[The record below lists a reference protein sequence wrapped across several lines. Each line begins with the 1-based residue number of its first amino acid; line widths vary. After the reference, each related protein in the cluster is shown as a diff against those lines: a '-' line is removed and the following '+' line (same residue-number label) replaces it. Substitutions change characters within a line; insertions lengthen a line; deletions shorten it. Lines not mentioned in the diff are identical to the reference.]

1 MFHASRRNK
10 AKGRNASSKFNT
22 PSPSRK
28 KSMFVSPRNYPK
40 KASPPASSV
49 LYKDHSKKF
58 SMVHDAKSFLDTMYT
73 FLCADCPVCEALI
86 NDDYV
91 VPEPPRT
98 TADPDAKKDHTRHFG
113 KYKVENDVRKI
124 ISSIFAACCE
134 SYQTSIVTKFG
145 DAKWKLMKSVPE
157 LMSFVKFLKELK
169 VKEKGGKQSVIAKAR
184 KAISSIQ
191 QFDHE
196 DGNSYVARGQRLL
209 DTEKALTTSHTST
222 AMMIEYLKD
231 GLKPT
236 YNSLI
241 ERWQL
246 DEITGDDESTM
257 PKSLNEFA
265 LVLTNYEQRSRKFT
279 SQKQGPNNFVTEQ
292 RQPKSRKDRG
302 CVTCAIAGRD
312 SNHDHKVCKRAI
324 KWRERNNKKD
334 KQLLTTIKGKR
345 KAEDSEV
352 EQTDKRS
359 SKKRKVKF
367 QEPSTD
373 EDDDDSDA

>member
-1 MFHASRRNK
+1 
-10 AKGRNASSKFNT
+10 
-22 PSPSRK
+22 
-28 KSMFVSPRNYPK
+28 
-40 KASPPASSV
+40 
-49 LYKDHSKKF
+49 
-58 SMVHDAKSFLDTMYT
+58 
-73 FLCADCPVCEALI
+73 
-86 NDDYV
+86 
-91 VPEPPRT
+91 
-98 TADPDAKKDHTRHFG
+98 
-113 KYKVENDVRKI
+113 
-124 ISSIFAACCE
+124 
-134 SYQTSIVTKFG
+134 
-145 DAKWKLMKSVPE
+145 
-157 LMSFVKFLKELK
+157 
-169 VKEKGGKQSVIAKAR
+169 
-184 KAISSIQ
+184 
-191 QFDHE
+191 
-196 DGNSYVARGQRLL
+196 
-209 DTEKALTTSHTST
+209 
-222 AMMIEYLKD
+222 MMIEYLKD

-312 SNHDHKVCKRAI
+312 SNHDHKVCKHAI